1 MKTTLVTQR
10 LLSSTLFFFCLC
22 ALGQTNS
29 ETAPVQQLSLPKLE
43 LRPADLKLDNTD
55 AELGLP
61 NTNALTEQV
70 IATNSDEIKL
80 SYDARPTTF
89 SSELS
94 IQGSR
99 RELEV
104 IRDLEEGGYLIRR
117 DETFETTIDRYV
129 NNIFEPEVIHLGKMG
144 LSSSIVTA
152 IKRKNPLCLINPI
165 FFNLSW

>member
-1 MKTTLVTQR
+1 MKATRVNEW
-10 LLSSTLFFFCLC
+10 LLSSTLFFFCLS

-29 ETAPVQQLSLPKLE
+29 ETVPAQQLSLPNLE
-43 LRPADLKLDNTD
+43 LRPTELKLDTREE
-55 AELGLP
+55 ELALA
-61 NTNALTEQV
+61 NTNVLTEQV
-70 IATNSDEIKL
+70 TATNSDEVRL
-80 SYDARPTTF
+80 SYDAQPTTF

-104 IRDLEEGGYLIRR
+104 IRDLEEGGYLLRR

-129 NNIFEPEVIHLGKMG
+129 NNIFEPEVIHLGKVG
-144 LSSSIVTA
+144 VSSSIITA